1 VKEPAASRPYRMQA
15 RADAQAATRARIVD
29 AAVELF
35 MAGWYDEV
43 TLRAIAQAAGVSLQT
58 VINHFGTKDELF
70 TIALKRFSA
79 ERREQRE
86 APVDDVPKAIALVV
100 ADYDRMGDANVRALA
115 LEHRVETLAAALDG
129 GRASHRE
136 WCARTFAGALDG
148 LRGADRRRRQ
158 AQVQAAT
165 DVLMWKL
172 LRRDHGLSRAQT
184 ERAMAEL
191 VQALYPRR
199 T

>member
-1 VKEPAASRPYRMQA
+1 MQA
-15 RADAQAATRARIVD
+15 RADAQAATRARIL
-29 AAVELF
+29 AAATERFV
-35 MAGWYDEV
+35 AGWYDEV
-43 TLRAIAQAAGVSLQT
+43 TLRAIARSAGVSQQT
-58 VINHFGTKDELF
+58 VVNHFGTKEALF
-70 TIALKRFSA
+70 TTALERFSA
-79 ERREQRE
+79 QRREQRE
-86 APVDDVPKAIALVV
+86 APADDVPKAIALVV

-115 LEHRVETLAAALDG
+115 LEHRVETLAAALAV

-136 WCARTFAGALDG
+136 WCARSFAGALEG
-148 LRGADRRRRQ
+148 LRGADRRRRL
-158 AQVQAAT
+158 AQLQAAT

-191 VQALYPRR
+191 VQALYPGR